1 MVELGDLLVVM
12 RSSDLATVAPT
23 SLRLAASQLADN
35 SKYSTIL
42 TEVRLL
48 LSTFVYICCYDQVRS
63 SVSGSMYH
71 EACLGWLGSDE
82 GKESAE
88 SLMYR
93 KQWKMYNEFIVVGNF
108 LQFEV
113 LMKGLT
119 VPKPRSS
126 GGFGRRKR
134 QAETL
139 SADHKTVYTTVMNVM
154 RAKFNDGELSDDQ
167 KKTATDIIT
176 TTQAKLS
183 SYSFAVLGLEKGNL
197 SSSEI
202 LSTLAVYRDSGNMTE
217 EQSTQISQ
225 LAVDTH
231 VRMIPLSSV

>member
-1 MVELGDLLVVM
+1 
-12 RSSDLATVAPT
+12 
-23 SLRLAASQLADN
+23 
-35 SKYSTIL
+35 
-42 TEVRLL
+42 
-48 LSTFVYICCYDQVRS
+48 
-63 SVSGSMYH
+63 MYH

-88 SLMYR
+88 SLLYR

-108 LQFEV
+108 LQFQV

-119 VPKPRSS
+119 VPRPRSS
-126 GGFGRRKR
+126 NGFGRRKR

-139 SADHKTVYTTVMNVM
+139 TVDHKTVYAKVMEVM
-154 RAKFNDGELSDDQ
+154 KAKFNDGELSDDQ
-167 KKTATDIIT
+167 KKNATDIIT
-176 TTQAKLS
+176 TTQAMLS
-183 SYSFAVLGLEKGNL
+183 SYSFAVLGLDKGNL

-217 EQSTQISQ
+217 EQSSKISQ

-231 VRMIPLSSV
+231 VRMINYPLTVSD

>member
-1 MVELGDLLVVM
+1 
-12 RSSDLATVAPT
+12 
-23 SLRLAASQLADN
+23 
-35 SKYSTIL
+35 
-42 TEVRLL
+42 
-48 LSTFVYICCYDQVRS
+48 
-63 SVSGSMYH
+63 MYH

-82 GKESAE
+82 GKESGE

-113 LMKGLT
+113 LMKGLS
-119 VPKPRSS
+119 VPKPRSTN
-126 GGFGRRKR
+126 GFGRRKR

-139 SADHKTVYTTVMNVM
+139 SVDHRTVYSTVMDVM
-154 RAKFNDGELSDDQ
+154 KAKFNDGELSDDQ
-167 KKTATDIIT
+167 KLNATDIIT
-176 TTQAKLS
+176 TTQAMLS

-231 VRMIPLSSV
+231 VRMINFILLELFY